1 MAIESETKGIRI
13 AIDRGGTFCDLYVV
27 HDFSH
32 SGPILEVTNVYR
44 RIAGQASLVGK
55 MT

>member
-27 HDFSH
+27 HVS
-32 SGPILEVTNVYR
+32 LT
-44 RIAGQASLVGK
+44 QALYSKLLMYIGE
-55 MT
+55 